1 MEIKVIGMGCDKCD
15 ALYANTLAALEKA
28 GITAR
33 AEKVEDLVE
42 IVRLGVMAAPSL
54 MVDGKLVL
62 SGRTAT
68 VQAIVKLLEK
78 GAEQVNQIIQVKE
91 AAHIQSPGG

>member
-15 ALYANTLAALEKA
+15 VLYANTLAALEKA

-33 AEKVEDLVE
+33 VEKVEDLVE

-78 GAEQVNQIIQVKE
+78 EQGK
-91 AAHIQSPGG
+91 

>member
-33 AEKVEDLVE
+33 VEKVEDLVE

-54 MVDGKLVL
+54 MVDGKLVI

-78 GAEQVNQIIQVKE
+78 EQGK
-91 AAHIQSPGG
+91 

>member
-1 MEIKVIGMGCDKCD
+1 MRRPVRQYPGRPGKGR
-15 ALYANTLAALEKA
+15 
-28 GITAR
+28 ITAR
-33 AEKVEDLVE
+33 VEKVEDLVE

-78 GAEQVNQIIQVKE
+78 ERSK
-91 AAHIQSPGG
+91 

>member
-28 GITAR
+28 CITAR
-33 AEKVEDLVE
+33 VEKVEDLVE

-78 GAEQVNQIIQVKE
+78 EQGK
-91 AAHIQSPGG
+91 

>member
-33 AEKVEDLVE
+33 VEKVEDLVE

-62 SGRTAT
+62 SGRPAT

-78 GAEQVNQIIQVKE
+78 EQGK
-91 AAHIQSPGG
+91 

>member
-33 AEKVEDLVE
+33 VEKVEDLVE
-42 IVRLGVMAAPSL
+42 SGRLGGMAAPSL

-78 GAEQVNQIIQVKE
+78 EQGK
-91 AAHIQSPGG
+91 

>member
-1 MEIKVIGMGCDKCD
+1 MEIKVIDMGCDKCD

-33 AEKVEDLVE
+33 VEKVEDLVE

-78 GAEQVNQIIQVKE
+78 EQGK
-91 AAHIQSPGG
+91 

>member
-1 MEIKVIGMGCDKCD
+1 M
-15 ALYANTLAALEKA
+15 
-28 GITAR
+28 
-33 AEKVEDLVE
+33 E

-78 GAEQVNQIIQVKE
+78 EQGK
-91 AAHIQSPGG
+91 

>member
-33 AEKVEDLVE
+33 VEKE

-78 GAEQVNQIIQVKE
+78 ERSK
-91 AAHIQSPGG
+91 

>member
-28 GITAR
+28 GITGR
-33 AEKVEDLVE
+33 VEKVEDLVE

-78 GAEQVNQIIQVKE
+78 EQGK
-91 AAHIQSPGG
+91 

>member
-33 AEKVEDLVE
+33 VEKVEDLVE
-42 IVRLGVMAAPSL
+42 IVRIGVMAAPSL

-78 GAEQVNQIIQVKE
+78 EQGK
-91 AAHIQSPGG
+91 

>member
-33 AEKVEDLVE
+33 VEKVEDLVE

-68 VQAIVKLLEK
+68 VQKRSRASEPDHTGKTGSLGV
-78 GAEQVNQIIQVKE
+78 
-91 AAHIQSPGG
+91 QSPGG

>member
-33 AEKVEDLVE
+33 VEKVEDLVE
-42 IVRLGVMAAPSL
+42 IVRLGAMAAPSL

-78 GAEQVNQIIQVKE
+78 EQGK
-91 AAHIQSPGG
+91 

>member
-15 ALYANTLAALEKA
+15 ALYANTLTALEKA

-33 AEKVEDLVE
+33 VEKVEDLVE

-78 GAEQVNQIIQVKE
+78 EQGK
-91 AAHIQSPGG
+91 

>member
-15 ALYANTLAALEKA
+15 ALYANTLAAVEKA
-28 GITAR
+28 GIPAR
-33 AEKVEDLVE
+33 VEKVEDLVE

-78 GAEQVNQIIQVKE
+78 ERSK
-91 AAHIQSPGG
+91 

>member
-1 MEIKVIGMGCDKCD
+1 MRRPVRQYPGCPG
-15 ALYANTLAALEKA
+15 KA

-33 AEKVEDLVE
+33 VEKVEDLVE

-78 GAEQVNQIIQVKE
+78 ERSK
-91 AAHIQSPGG
+91 

>member
-33 AEKVEDLVE
+33 VEKVEDLVE

-54 MVDGKLVL
+54 MVDGKLLL

-78 GAEQVNQIIQVKE
+78 EQGK
-91 AAHIQSPGG
+91 

>member
-33 AEKVEDLVE
+33 VEKVEDLVE
-42 IVRLGVMAAPSL
+42 IVRLGSWP
-54 MVDGKLVL
+54 
-62 SGRTAT
+62 
-68 VQAIVKLLEK
+68 
-78 GAEQVNQIIQVKE
+78 
-91 AAHIQSPGG
+91 PPP

>member
-1 MEIKVIGMGCDKCD
+1 MEIKVIGMGCEKCD

-33 AEKVEDLVE
+33 VEKVEDLVE

-78 GAEQVNQIIQVKE
+78 ERGK
-91 AAHIQSPGG
+91 

>member
-15 ALYANTLAALEKA
+15 ALYANPLAALEKA

-33 AEKVEDLVE
+33 VEKVEDLVE

-78 GAEQVNQIIQVKE
+78 EQGK
-91 AAHIQSPGG
+91 

>member
-1 MEIKVIGMGCDKCD
+1 MDIKVIGMGCDKCD

-33 AEKVEDLVE
+33 VEKVEDLVE

-78 GAEQVNQIIQVKE
+78 ERSK
-91 AAHIQSPGG
+91 

>member
-1 MEIKVIGMGCDKCD
+1 MEIKVIGMGCVKCD

-33 AEKVEDLVE
+33 VEKVEDLVE

-78 GAEQVNQIIQVKE
+78 EQGK
-91 AAHIQSPGG
+91 

>member
-15 ALYANTLAALEKA
+15 ALYAKTLAALEKA

-33 AEKVEDLVE
+33 VEKVEDLVE

-78 GAEQVNQIIQVKE
+78 EQGK
-91 AAHIQSPGG
+91 